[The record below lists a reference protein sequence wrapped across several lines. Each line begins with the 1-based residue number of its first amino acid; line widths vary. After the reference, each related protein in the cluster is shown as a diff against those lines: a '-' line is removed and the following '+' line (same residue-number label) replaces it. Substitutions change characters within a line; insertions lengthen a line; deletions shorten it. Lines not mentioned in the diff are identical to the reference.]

1 MYLPFSYCQT
11 SGLLRGKV
19 TKAVEVSADE
29 KQTVEVTDGDQLLI
43 SQYRKLGKFT
53 VD

>member
-1 MYLPFSYCQT
+1 M
-11 SGLLRGKV
+11 